1 MSALDQH
8 PLVELSGIT
17 VDFPGVRALDD
28 VDFRLFPGEVHA
40 LMGENGAGKSTLIAV
55 LTGTCAPAAGTLTV
69 AGVPRRFSGVAD
81 SRAAGIATVFQETQ
95 LSPNLSVGENVMLGR
110 ERRGLLGI
118 DWRRTRIDAAAALAR
133 LGLDDLDPRT
143 PLAMLSPAQK
153 QLVALARSVVDDPAV
168 LVLDEPTS
176 SLDQAEV
183 ATLMRVIRGL
193 RERGVAILFV
203 SHFLE
208 QAFAISDRMTVLRG
222 GRLVA
227 ENATRDLER
236 ADLISQMLGKDIESL
251 RALGSERK
259 AHHYATDGEAAIQ
272 ASDLGR
278 RGEMGCTDIEV
289 QRGEI
294 VGFAGLRGSG
304 RTELASLMGGMVR
317 ADSGELWVDGRRV
330 DLRSPSVALQHRI
343 AMSTENRRSQGI
355 IGELTARENI
365 VLSLQA
371 LRGWSRPLSAAESA
385 ELVDTYVE
393 ALHLDPDDMDRP
405 VGLLSGGTQQKVLLA
420 RALATRPHVL
430 ILDEPTRGIDIAAKL
445 EIQRRV
451 SQLAAGGVAVV
462 FISSELEEVVRL
474 SDRIIVLKDR
484 EKIGELSNGPGVTVD
499 TVVEMIAADFESTE
513 HVSGNTAGSDAN
525 R

>member
-1 MSALDQH
+1 
-8 PLVELSGIT
+8 
-17 VDFPGVRALDD
+17 
-28 VDFRLFPGEVHA
+28 
-40 LMGENGAGKSTLIAV
+40 
-55 LTGTCAPAAGTLTV
+55 
-69 AGVPRRFSGVAD
+69 
-81 SRAAGIATVFQETQ
+81 
-95 LSPNLSVGENVMLGR
+95 
-110 ERRGLLGI
+110 
-118 DWRRTRIDAAAALAR
+118 
-133 LGLDDLDPRT
+133 
-143 PLAMLSPAQK
+143 
-153 QLVALARSVVDDPAV
+153 
-168 LVLDEPTS
+168 
-176 SLDQAEV
+176 
-183 ATLMRVIRGL
+183 
-193 RERGVAILFV
+193 
-203 SHFLE
+203 
-208 QAFAISDRMTVLRG
+208 
-222 GRLVA
+222 
-227 ENATRDLER
+227 
-236 ADLISQMLGKDIESL
+236 
-251 RALGSERK
+251 
-259 AHHYATDGEAAIQ
+259 
-272 ASDLGR
+272 
-278 RGEMGCTDIEV
+278 
-289 QRGEI
+289 
-294 VGFAGLRGSG
+294 
-304 RTELASLMGGMVR
+304 
-317 ADSGELWVDGRRV
+317 V

-393 ALHLDPDDMDRP
+393 ALHLDPADMDRP

-513 HVSGNTAGSDAN
+513 HVSGNTAGGDTN